1 MKKIYLLLFLSFP
14 SLACS
19 ELLNTDIRKLYSSE
33 SLNLCEYSND
43 VILVVNVVSRCG
55 FTYQYEGLQALYDNY
70 KDRGFTVLGI
80 PSRDFLFQEY
90 KDEKD
95 TAEFCSTEYGVEFPM
110 FATTKVTGKKAHPF
124 YKKLSSQSGVSPT
137 WNFNKYL
144 ISREGIVTDTFDKK
158 IEPNS
163 LELLSRIESLL

>member
-1 MKKIYLLLFLSFP
+1 MKNIHDITVKDAGLNEISLGDYKGKTLL
-14 SLACS
+14 
-19 ELLNTDIRKLYSSE
+19 I
-33 SLNLCEYSND
+33 
-43 VILVVNVVSRCG
+43 VNVASYCG
-55 FTYQYEGLQALYDNY
+55 LTYQYEGLQALYDNY

-90 KDEKD
+90 RDEKD

-124 YKKLSSQSGVSPT
+124 YKKLSAQSGVSPT

-144 ISREGIVTDTFDKK
+144 ISREGVVTDTFDKK

>member
-14 SLACS
+14 SLTCS
-19 ELLNTDIRKLYSSE
+19 ELLDTDMRKLDSAE
-33 SLNLCEYSND
+33 SLNLCEYEND
-43 VILVVNVVSRCG
+43 VILVVNVASRCG

-124 YKKLSSQSGVSPT
+124 YKKLTAQSGVSPT

-144 ISREGIVTDTFDKK
+144 ISREGVVTDTFDKK

>member
-19 ELLNTDIRKLYSSE
+19 ELLNTDIRKLDSAE
-33 SLNLCEYSND
+33 SLNLCEYQND
-43 VILVVNVVSRCG
+43 VILVVNVASRCG
-55 FTYQYEGLQALYDNY
+55 FTYQDEGLQALYDNY

-90 KDEKD
+90 RDEKD

-124 YKKLSSQSGVSPT
+124 YKKLSAQSGVSPT

-144 ISREGIVTDTFDKK
+144 ISREGVVTDTFDKK

>member
-1 MKKIYLLLFLSFP
+1 MKKIYLLLFLVFP

-19 ELLNTDIRKLYSSE
+19 ELLNTDIRKLDSAE
-33 SLNLCEYSND
+33 SLNLCEYQND
-43 VILVVNVVSRCG
+43 VILVVNVASRCG

-90 KDEKD
+90 RDEKD

-124 YKKLSSQSGVSPT
+124 YKKLSAQSGVSPT

-144 ISREGIVTDTFDKK
+144 ISREGVVTDTFDKK